1 MFINHMKKNIS
12 IIGCG
17 AIGSELALSV
27 DRMMI
32 ENVNISSFL
41 DIKLENAEIL
51 KSKLSNN
58 NPIVF
63 NNFSDYIKSDTFKD
77 VDLVVEAA
85 SQNALTSYLNPII
98 LLKKDIL
105 VMSVGAFANPDFF
118 SQVIKNVEKNDINL
132 YVPSGAIAGIDAIKS
147 VRSSISYVTLT
158 TTKNPNSLK
167 DSPFFKK
174 TNLTADSIKK
184 RTLIFEGSAIEAV
197 QNFPANVNVAALLG
211 LAGIGVEKTKV
222 NVIADPSLRINK
234 HEIKV
239 IGKFGELIVRVK
251 NVPSPTN
258 PKTSYLAILSVIESL
273 RSITTKGVKYGT

>member
-1 MFINHMKKNIS
+1 MKKNIS

-27 DRMMI
+27 DRTMRDNI
-32 ENVNISSFL
+32 TISSLL
-41 DIKLENAEIL
+41 DIKLETAEVL

-58 NPIVF
+58 TPLVF
-63 NNFSDYIKSDTFKD
+63 NNFSDYLKSESFKD
-77 VDLVVEAA
+77 VNLVIETA
-85 SQNALTSYLNPII
+85 SQNALTSYLNEII
-98 LLKKDIL
+98 LLKKDVL
-105 VMSVGAFANPDFF
+105 VMSVGAFANAEFF
-118 SQVIKNVEKNDINL
+118 SQVIKNIEKNDINL
-132 YVPSGAIAGIDAIKS
+132 YLPSGAIAGIDAIKS
-147 VRSSISYVTLT
+147 VKSSISYVTLT

-174 TNLTADSIKK
+174 NNIEIDSIKK

-197 QNFPANVNVAALLG
+197 ENFPANVNVAALLA
-211 LAGIGVEKTKV
+211 LTGIGLEKTKV

-239 IGKFGELIVRVK
+239 IGKFGELIVRIK
-251 NVPSPTN
+251 NIPSSTN

-273 RSITTKGVKYGT
+273 RSITTKGIKYGT

>member
-1 MFINHMKKNIS
+1 MKKNIS

-17 AIGSELALSV
+17 AIGSEVALSV

-32 ENVNISSFL
+32 ENVTISSFL

-63 NNFSDYIKSDTFKD
+63 NNFSDYINSDTLKD

-105 VMSVGAFANPDFF
+105 VMSVGAFANADFF
-118 SQVIKNVEKNDINL
+118 SEVIKNIEKNDINL

-147 VRSSISYVTLT
+147 VRNSISYVTLT
-158 TTKNPNSLK
+158 TTKNPDSLK

-174 TNLTADSIKK
+174 TNLTLDSIKK

-211 LAGIGVEKTKV
+211 LASIGVEKTKV

-251 NVPSPTN
+251 NVPSDTN
-258 PKTSYLAILSVIESL
+258 PKTSYLAILSVIELL
-273 RSITTKGVKYGT
+273 RSITTKGIKYGT

>member
-1 MFINHMKKNIS
+1 MKKNIS

-17 AIGSELALSV
+17 AIGSEVALSV

-32 ENVNISSFL
+32 ENVTISSFL

-63 NNFSDYIKSDTFKD
+63 NNFSDYIKSDTLKD

-85 SQNALTSYLNPII
+85 SQSALTSYLNPII

-118 SQVIKNVEKNDINL
+118 SEVIKNVEKNDINL

-147 VRSSISYVTLT
+147 VRNSISYVTLT
-158 TTKNPNSLK
+158 TTKNPDSLK

-174 TNLTADSIKK
+174 TNLTLDSIKK

-211 LAGIGVEKTKV
+211 LASIGVEKTKV

-251 NVPSPTN
+251 NVPSATN
-258 PKTSYLAILSVIESL
+258 PKTSYLAILSVIELL
-273 RSITTKGVKYGT
+273 RSITTKGIKYGT

>member
-1 MFINHMKKNIS
+1 MKKNIS

-17 AIGSELALSV
+17 AIGSEVALSV

-32 ENVNISSFL
+32 GNVIISSFL

-63 NNFSDYIKSDTFKD
+63 NNFSDYIKSDTLKD

-118 SQVIKNVEKNDINL
+118 SEVIKNVEKNDINL

-147 VRSSISYVTLT
+147 VRNSISYVTLT
-158 TTKNPNSLK
+158 TTKNPDSLK

-174 TNLTADSIKK
+174 TNLTLDSIKK

-258 PKTSYLAILSVIESL
+258 PKTSYLAILSVIES
-273 RSITTKGVKYGT
+273 

>member
-1 MFINHMKKNIS
+1 MKKNIS

-32 ENVNISSFL
+32 ENVTISSLL

-58 NPIVF
+58 NPVIF
-63 NNFSDYIKSDTFKD
+63 NDFSEYIKPDNFKD
-77 VDLVVEAA
+77 VDIVVEAA
-85 SQNALTSYLNPII
+85 SQNALTSYLNSII
-98 LLKKDIL
+98 SLKKDAL
-105 VMSVGAFANPDFF
+105 VMSVGAFANSDFF

-132 YVPSGAIAGIDAIKS
+132 YLPSGAIAGIDAIKS

-158 TTKNPNSLK
+158 TTKNPNS
-167 DSPFFKK
+167 
-174 TNLTADSIKK
+174 IKK
-184 RTLIFEGSAIEAV
+184 RTLIFEGSAVEAV

-211 LAGIGVEKTKV
+211 LAGIGIEKTKV

>member
-1 MFINHMKKNIS
+1 MKKNIS

-32 ENVNISSFL
+32 ENVTISSLL
-41 DIKLENAEIL
+41 DIKHENAEIL

-58 NPIVF
+58 NPVIF
-63 NNFSDYIKSDTFKD
+63 NDFSEYIKSDNFKD
-77 VDLVVEAA
+77 VDIVVEAA
-85 SQNALTSYLNPII
+85 SQNALTSYLNSII
-98 LLKKDIL
+98 SLKKDAL
-105 VMSVGAFANPDFF
+105 VMSVGAFANPEFF
-118 SQVIKNVEKNDINL
+118 SQIIKNVEKNDTNL
-132 YVPSGAIAGIDAIKS
+132 YLPSGAIAGIDAIKS
-147 VRSSISYVTLT
+147 VRSSISYVTIT

-174 TNLTADSIKK
+174 TNLTIDSIKK
-184 RTLIFEGSAIEAV
+184 RTLIFEGSAVEAV

-211 LAGIGVEKTKV
+211 LAGIGIEKTKV

>member
-1 MFINHMKKNIS
+1 MKKNIS

-17 AIGSELALSV
+17 AIGSEVALSV

-32 ENVNISSFL
+32 ENVTISSFL

-63 NNFSDYIKSDTFKD
+63 NNFSDYINSDTLKD

-147 VRSSISYVTLT
+147 VRNSISYVTLT
-158 TTKNPNSLK
+158 TTKNPDSLK

-174 TNLTADSIKK
+174 TNLTLDSIKK

-211 LAGIGVEKTKV
+211 LASIGVEKTKV

-251 NVPSPTN
+251 NVPSATN
-258 PKTSYLAILSVIESL
+258 PKTSYLAILSVIELL
-273 RSITTKGVKYGT
+273 RSITTKGIKFGT

>member
-1 MFINHMKKNIS
+1 MKKNIS

-17 AIGSELALSV
+17 AIGSEVALSV

-32 ENVNISSFL
+32 ENVTISSFL

-58 NPIVF
+58 NPIIF
-63 NNFSDYIKSDTFKD
+63 NNFSDYIKSDTLKD

-147 VRSSISYVTLT
+147 VRNSISYVTLT
-158 TTKNPNSLK
+158 TTKNPDSLK

-174 TNLTADSIKK
+174 TNLTLDSIKK

-211 LAGIGVEKTKV
+211 LASIGVEKTKV

-251 NVPSPTN
+251 NVPSDTN
-258 PKTSYLAILSVIESL
+258 PKTSYLAILSVIELL
-273 RSITTKGVKYGT
+273 RSITTKGIKYGT

>member
-27 DRMMI
+27 DKMMI
-32 ENVNISSFL
+32 ENVTISSLL

-174 TNLTADSIKK
+174 TNLTVDSIKK

-251 NVPSPTN
+251 NVPSPAN

>member
-1 MFINHMKKNIS
+1 MKKNIS

-27 DRMMI
+27 DSTMK
-32 ENVNISSFL
+32 ENITILSLL

-58 NPIVF
+58 NPIIF
-63 NNFSDYIKSDTFKD
+63 NDFSEYIKSDNFKD

-98 LLKKDIL
+98 LVKKDVL
-105 VMSVGAFANPDFF
+105 VMSVGAFANPEFF
-118 SQVIKNVEKNDINL
+118 SQVIKNVEKNNINL
-132 YVPSGAIAGIDAIKS
+132 YLPSGAIAGIDAIKS

-174 TNLTADSIKK
+174 TNLTVDSIKK

-211 LAGIGVEKTKV
+211 LAGIGIEKTKV
-222 NVIADPSLRINK
+222 NVIADPTLRINK

-251 NVPSPTN
+251 NIPSPTN

>member
-1 MFINHMKKNIS
+1 MKKNIS

-27 DRMMI
+27 DRMMM
-32 ENVNISSFL
+32 ENVTISSFL
-41 DIKLENAEIL
+41 DINLENAETL

-58 NPIVF
+58 SPLIF
-63 NNFSDYIKSDTFKD
+63 NNFTEFIESESFKN
-77 VDLVVEAA
+77 VDLVVETA
-85 SQNALTSYLNPII
+85 SQNALINYLNPII
-98 LLKKDIL
+98 LLKKDVL
-105 VMSVGAFANPDFF
+105 VVSVGAFANPDFF
-118 SQVIKNVEKNDINL
+118 SEVLKNVEKNDINL
-132 YVPSGAIAGIDAIKS
+132 YLPSGAIAGIDAIKS
-147 VRSSISYVTLT
+147 VRNSISYVTLT

-174 TNLTADSIKK
+174 TNLTIDSIKK

-211 LAGIGVEKTKV
+211 LAGIGIEKTKV

-251 NVPSPTN
+251 NIPSPTN

>member
-1 MFINHMKKNIS
+1 MKKNIS

-27 DRMMI
+27 DKMMI
-32 ENVNISSFL
+32 ENVTILSLL

-174 TNLTADSIKK
+174 TNLTVDSIKK
-184 RTLIFEGSAIEAV
+184 RTLLFEGSAIEAV

>member
-1 MFINHMKKNIS
+1 MKKNIS

-17 AIGSELALSV
+17 AIGSEVALSV

-32 ENVNISSFL
+32 GNVIISSFL

-63 NNFSDYIKSDTFKD
+63 NNFSDYINSDTLKD

-118 SQVIKNVEKNDINL
+118 SEVIKNVEKNDINL

-147 VRSSISYVTLT
+147 VRNSISYVTLT
-158 TTKNPNSLK
+158 TTKNPDSLK

-174 TNLTADSIKK
+174 TNLTLDSIKK

-211 LAGIGVEKTKV
+211 LASIGVEKTKV

-251 NVPSPTN
+251 NVPSATN
-258 PKTSYLAILSVIESL
+258 PKTSYLAILSVIELL
-273 RSITTKGVKYGT
+273 RSITTKGIKYGT

>member
-1 MFINHMKKNIS
+1 MKKNIS

-174 TNLTADSIKK
+174 TNLTVDSIKK

>member
-1 MFINHMKKNIS
+1 MKKNIS

-17 AIGSELALSV
+17 AIGSELALSI
-27 DRMMI
+27 DSMMM
-32 ENVNISSFL
+32 ENVTISSFL

-58 NPIVF
+58 NPMIF
-63 NNFSDYIKSDTFKD
+63 NDFTEYIKSDSFKA
-77 VDLVVEAA
+77 VDLVVETA
-85 SQNALTSYLNPII
+85 SQNALTNYLNSII

-105 VMSVGAFANPDFF
+105 VMSVGAFADPDFF
-118 SQVIKNVEKNDINL
+118 SQVLKNVEKNDINL
-132 YVPSGAIAGIDAIKS
+132 YLPSGAIAGIDAIKS
-147 VRSSISYVTLT
+147 VRNSISYVTLT
-158 TTKNPNSLK
+158 TTRNPNSLK

-174 TNLTADSIKK
+174 TNLTIDSIKK

-211 LAGIGVEKTKV
+211 LAGIGIEKTKV

-251 NVPSPTN
+251 NIPSPTN

-273 RSITTKGVKYGT
+273 RSIATKGVKYGT

>member
-1 MFINHMKKNIS
+1 MKKNIS

-17 AIGSELALSV
+17 TIGSELALSA
-27 DRMMI
+27 DRMMV
-32 ENVNISSFL
+32 ENVTISSFL
-41 DIKLENAEIL
+41 DINVQNAEIL

-58 NPIVF
+58 NPLIF
-63 NNFSDYIKSDTFKD
+63 NNFSDYLKSDTFKD

-98 LLKKDIL
+98 LLKKDVL

-118 SQVIKNVEKNDINL
+118 SQVIKNIEKNDINL

-147 VRSSISYVTLT
+147 VRNSISYVTLT
-158 TTKNPNSLK
+158 TTKNPDSLK

-174 TNLTADSIKK
+174 TNLTSDSIKK

-211 LAGIGVEKTKV
+211 LASIGVEKTKV

-251 NVPSPTN
+251 NIPSVTN
-258 PKTSYLAILSVIESL
+258 PKTSYLAILSVIELL
-273 RSITTKGVKYGT
+273 RSITTKGIKYGT

>member
-1 MFINHMKKNIS
+1 MKKNIS

-32 ENVNISSFL
+32 ENVTISSLL
-41 DIKLENAEIL
+41 DIKH
-51 KSKLSNN
+51 
-58 NPIVF
+58 
-63 NNFSDYIKSDTFKD
+63 
-77 VDLVVEAA
+77 VDIVVEAA
-85 SQNALTSYLNPII
+85 SQNALTSYLNSII
-98 LLKKDIL
+98 SLKKDAL
-105 VMSVGAFANPDFF
+105 VMSVGAFANPEFF
-118 SQVIKNVEKNDINL
+118 SQIIKNVEKNDTNL
-132 YVPSGAIAGIDAIKS
+132 YLPSGAIAGIDAIKS
-147 VRSSISYVTLT
+147 VRSSISYVTIT

-174 TNLTADSIKK
+174 TNLTIDSIKK

-211 LAGIGVEKTKV
+211 LAGIGIEKTKV
-222 NVIADPSLRINK
+222 NVIADPTLRINK

-251 NVPSPTN
+251 NIPSPTN
-258 PKTSYLAILSVIESL
+258 PKTSYLAVLSVIECL
-273 RSITTKGVKYGT
+273 RSITTKGLKYGT

>member
-1 MFINHMKKNIS
+1 MKKNIS

-17 AIGSELALSV
+17 AIGSEVALSV

-32 ENVNISSFL
+32 ENVTISSFL

-63 NNFSDYIKSDTFKD
+63 NNFSDYIKSDTLKD

-118 SQVIKNVEKNDINL
+118 SEVIKNVEKNDINL

-147 VRSSISYVTLT
+147 VRNSISYVTLT
-158 TTKNPNSLK
+158 TTKNPDSLK

-174 TNLTADSIKK
+174 TNLTLDSIKK

-211 LAGIGVEKTKV
+211 LASIGVEKTKV

-251 NVPSPTN
+251 NVPSDTN
-258 PKTSYLAILSVIESL
+258 PKTSYLAILSVIELL
-273 RSITTKGVKYGT
+273 RSITTKGIKYGT

>member
-1 MFINHMKKNIS
+1 MKKNIS

-27 DRMMI
+27 DRMMM
-32 ENVNISSFL
+32 ENVTISSLL
-41 DIKLENAEIL
+41 DIKLENAENL
-51 KSKLSNN
+51 KSKLTNN
-58 NPIVF
+58 NPIIF
-63 NNFSDYIKSDTFKD
+63 NNFTDYINSDSIKD
-77 VDLVVEAA
+77 VDLVVETA
-85 SQNALTSYLNPII
+85 SQNALIDYLNSII
-98 LLKKDIL
+98 LLKKDVL
-105 VMSVGAFANPDFF
+105 VMSVGGFANPDFF
-118 SQVIKNVEKNDINL
+118 SQVLKNVEKNDINL
-132 YVPSGAIAGIDAIKS
+132 YLPSGAIAGIDAIKS
-147 VRSSISYVTLT
+147 VRHSISYVTLT

-174 TNLTADSIKK
+174 TNLTIDSIKK

-211 LAGIGVEKTKV
+211 LAGIGIEKTKV

-239 IGKFGELIVRVK
+239 IGKFGELIIRVK
-251 NVPSPTN
+251 NIPSPTN

-273 RSITTKGVKYGT
+273 RSITTKGIKYGT

>member
-1 MFINHMKKNIS
+1 MKKNIS

-17 AIGSELALSV
+17 AIGSEVALSV

-32 ENVNISSFL
+32 GNVIISSFL

-63 NNFSDYIKSDTFKD
+63 NNFSDYIESDNLKD

-85 SQNALTSYLNPII
+85 SQSALTSYLNPII

-118 SQVIKNVEKNDINL
+118 SEVIKNVEKNDINL

-147 VRSSISYVTLT
+147 VRNSISYVTLT
-158 TTKNPNSLK
+158 TTKNPDSLK

-174 TNLTADSIKK
+174 TNLTLDSIKK

-211 LAGIGVEKTKV
+211 LASIGVEKTKV

-251 NVPSPTN
+251 NVPSATN
-258 PKTSYLAILSVIESL
+258 PKTSYLAILSVIELL
-273 RSITTKGVKYGT
+273 RSITTKGIKYGT

>member
-1 MFINHMKKNIS
+1 MKKNIS

-17 AIGSELALSV
+17 AIGSEVALSV

-32 ENVNISSFL
+32 GNVIISSFL

-63 NNFSDYIKSDTFKD
+63 NNFSDYIKSDTLKD

-118 SQVIKNVEKNDINL
+118 SEVIKNVEKNDINL

-147 VRSSISYVTLT
+147 VRNSISYVTLT
-158 TTKNPNSLK
+158 TTKNPDSLK

-174 TNLTADSIKK
+174 TNLTLDSIKK

-211 LAGIGVEKTKV
+211 LASIGVEKTKV

-251 NVPSPTN
+251 NVPSATN
-258 PKTSYLAILSVIESL
+258 PKTSYLAILSVIELL
-273 RSITTKGVKYGT
+273 RSITTKGIKYGT

>member
-1 MFINHMKKNIS
+1 MKKNIS

-17 AIGSELALSV
+17 TIGSELALSA
-27 DRMMI
+27 DRMMV
-32 ENVNISSFL
+32 ENVTISSFL
-41 DIKLENAEIL
+41 DINVQNAEIL

-58 NPIVF
+58 NPLIF
-63 NNFSDYIKSDTFKD
+63 NNFSDYLKSDTFKD

-98 LLKKDIL
+98 LLKKDVL

-118 SQVIKNVEKNDINL
+118 SQVIKNIEKNDINL

-147 VRSSISYVTLT
+147 VRNSISYVTLT
-158 TTKNPNSLK
+158 TTKNPDSLK

-174 TNLTADSIKK
+174 TNLTSDSIKK

-211 LAGIGVEKTKV
+211 LVSIGVEKTKV

-251 NVPSPTN
+251 NVPSVTN
-258 PKTSYLAILSVIESL
+258 PKTSYLAILSVIELL

>member
-1 MFINHMKKNIS
+1 MKKNIS

-32 ENVNISSFL
+32 ENVTISSFL

-63 NNFSDYIKSDTFKD
+63 NNFSDYIRSDTFKD

-118 SQVIKNVEKNDINL
+118 SEVIKNVEKNDVNL

-174 TNLTADSIKK
+174 NNLTLDSIKK
-184 RTLIFEGSAIEAV
+184 RTLLFEGSAVEAV

-251 NVPSPTN
+251 NIPSPNN